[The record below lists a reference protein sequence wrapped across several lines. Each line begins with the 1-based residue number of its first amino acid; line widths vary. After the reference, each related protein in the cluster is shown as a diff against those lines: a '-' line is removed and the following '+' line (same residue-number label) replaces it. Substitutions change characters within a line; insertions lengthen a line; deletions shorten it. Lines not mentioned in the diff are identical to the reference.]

1 MSKEKLLCILCIA
14 VLIIAAAIF
23 LIVHQ
28 SRLSDKEFKKQLSE
42 LSAEFTCTAHTG
54 CMDTEENSIEAI
66 EAGIKNGAQI
76 VEFDLNFNQSNEPVL
91 SHDSPIG
98 GEVTLDE
105 AFKKVSEYDNI
116 KVNVDLKSCAS
127 LDKIKMIAQKYGIL
141 DRIFFTGVNDE
152 FLESVQ
158 KADLGIPYYL
168 NVNVNSRKKN
178 NSEYITSLVQK
189 VKNSGAVGIN
199 LNKDNV
205 SAMLVETFHDNGLL
219 VSVWTVDKK
228 REMQKVVNYLPDN
241 ITTRNPKLLNE
252 IIYK

>member
-1 MSKEKLLCILCIA
+1 MRQAK
-14 VLIIAAAIF
+14 
-23 LIVHQ
+23 
-28 SRLSDKEFKKQLSE
+28 
-42 LSAEFTCTAHTG
+42 
-54 CMDTEENSIEAI
+54 
-66 EAGIKNGAQI
+66 KNGAQI

-127 LDKIKMIAQKYGIL
+127 LDKIKMIAQKYGIP

-178 NSEYITSLVQK
+178 NSEYMTSLVQK
-189 VKNSGAVGIN
+189 VKNSGAIGIN

-219 VSVWTVDKK
+219 VSVWTVDIKEKCK
-228 REMQKVVNYLPDN
+228 RL
-241 ITTRNPKLLNE
+241 
-252 IIYK
+252 

>member
-1 MSKEKLLCILCIA
+1 MLCILCIA

-28 SRLSDKEFKKQLSE
+28 SRLSDKEFTNQLAE
-42 LSAEFTCTAHTG
+42 LSSEFTCTAHTG

-66 EAGIKNGAQI
+66 EAGKKNGAQI

-127 LDKIKMIAQKYGIL
+127 LDKIKMIAQKYGIP

-178 NSEYITSLVQK
+178 NSEYMTSLVQK

-228 REMQKVVNYLPDN
+228 REMQKVVSYLPDN

>member
-1 MSKEKLLCILCIA
+1 MSKEKMLCILCIA

-23 LIVHQ
+23 LIFHQ
-28 SRLSDKEFKKQLSE
+28 SRLADKEFKKQLSE

-76 VEFDLNFNQSNEPVL
+76 VEFDLNFNQNNEPVL

-98 GEVTLDE
+98 GEVTLEE

-127 LDKIKMIAQKYGIL
+127 LDKIKMTAQQYGIL

-152 FLESVQ
+152 FLEYVQ

-168 NVNVNSRKKN
+168 NVNVNSKKKN

-205 SAMLVETFHDNGLL
+205 SVLLVETFHDNGLL

-228 REMQKVVNYLPDN
+228 REMRKVVSYLPDN

-252 IIYK
+252 IICK